1 MKNKDITLGKGGRWR
16 WNWGRA
22 LAQQPQGPGFDP
34 RLTKR
39 KIKDRETK
47 TEGT

>member
-1 MKNKDITLGKGGRWR
+1 MKTKDITLGKGAG
-16 WNWGRA
+16 GGGTGAEHLPSSHEA
-22 LAQQPQGPGFDP
+22 LGLIP

-39 KIKDRETK
+39 KIKDGEIK